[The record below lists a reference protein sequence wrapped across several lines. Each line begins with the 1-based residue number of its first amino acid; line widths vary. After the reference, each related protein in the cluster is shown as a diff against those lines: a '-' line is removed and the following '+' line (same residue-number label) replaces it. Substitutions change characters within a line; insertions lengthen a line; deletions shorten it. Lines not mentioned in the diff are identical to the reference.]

1 MSNDRLGTQVT
12 LSIIRREE
20 KGRFMV
26 QRLYSFTNRFPDD
39 PGNVKKL
46 IILQTH
52 YHFIVLG
59 QYLHQNNH
67 YTMVN

>member
-1 MSNDRLGTQVT
+1 MA
-12 LSIIRREE
+12 
-20 KGRFMV
+20 
-26 QRLYSFTNRFPDD
+26 QRLYYFTNRCPDD
-39 PGNVKKL
+39 PENFKKV